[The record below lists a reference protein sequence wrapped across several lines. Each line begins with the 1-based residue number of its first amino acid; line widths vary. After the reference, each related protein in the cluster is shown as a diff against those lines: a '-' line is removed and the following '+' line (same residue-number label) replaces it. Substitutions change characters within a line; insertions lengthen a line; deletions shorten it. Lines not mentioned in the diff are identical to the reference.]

1 MYNNNFNRE
10 MEKINK
16 LKALQEVLF
25 KVVRFSSMVL
35 AVSGLAV
42 TATAFTIDIIER
54 KQNKD

>member
-1 MYNNNFNRE
+1 

-25 KVVRFSSMVL
+25 KVVRLSSMVL

-42 TATAFTIDIIER
+42 IVDAFTIDIIER

>member
-1 MYNNNFNRE
+1 MYNNNLLKF

-25 KVVRFSSMVL
+25 KVVRLSSMVL

-42 TATAFTIDIIER
+42 IADAFTIDIIER